1 MSNNKDGLMLK
12 MKKRTQEFLNA
23 ANIAAAKSIKNVSNS
38 SNFTDLQNQNELQ
51 ESKSYG
57 RVEEDM
63 HRGTFGKSQSES
75 FESEK
80 YKKIIQGN
88 IYYFNT
94 CSMHIPRTTYTQ
106 T

>member
-38 SNFTDLQNQNELQ
+38 SNFTDMHNPNEMH

-63 HRGTFGKSQSES
+63 HKGTFGHSQSES
-75 FESEK
+75 FETEK
-80 YKKIIQGN
+80 YKKLIQGKMN
-88 IYYFNT
+88 ISNP
-94 CSMHIPRTTYTQ
+94 I
-106 T
+106 